1 MLFLTRLFGG
11 TGDLERQ
18 FEFVLNGWI
27 NVSKFRRLEHDKD
40 PIAGDRDGTCNM
52 TIRNKPIK
60 KALHGLPWFTT
71 VKGGAYVL
79 LPGLRALRSLGN
91 ALSARITR
99 IRLCRA
105 GSLHMKLRVPA
116 WRDTLGKDAVAG
128 LVLGVESVPDGLAAG
143 LLAGVNPLA
152 GLYAYLFG
160 TIGGSFFTGSAFMA
174 VQATGAMAIVV
185 ADVPAVHS
193 ADDPARALFT
203 LSVLTGVVMLAAGLL
218 RLGSVLRFV
227 SNAVMVGFISAVG
240 VNIILGQLANLTGY
254 KAEGANRVVR
264 AINTLVHPGELHLQ
278 SLAIGVVTVAL
289 ILVLERTRLGPLGLV
304 LAVIVASAG
313 VAVLGWHGVATVGE
327 LSKIPRALPL
337 PEVPMLRLVPSLV
350 IPAVSLAFVG
360 LIQGA
365 AISASFPNPDGRY
378 PDASR
383 DFIGQGAAN
392 VIAGIF
398 RGMPVGGSMSA
409 TSLNKSAGA
418 RSRIA
423 LMIAGVVM
431 AVVILAFAGL
441 VGHIAMP
448 ALAGLLILVGFR
460 TIKPDDLRSVWK
472 TGTVQKAVLATTF
485 VLTMVIPLQYAVLAG
500 VGLSAILHVVRQSN
514 QITIKRWRLDP
525 DGNLIE
531 TDPPAQLP
539 ANEVVVLQP
548 YGSLFFAAAPVL
560 ESQLPA
566 PADAGTGNSVVILR
580 LRGRTDLG
588 TTFMDVLRRYAQTLT
603 ANGSKLVIV
612 SASERIQ
619 EQLRVTGV
627 TDLITSEN
635 IYTGDERVGA
645 TLKRAYADATAWIEH
660 NQHATGTDTR

>member
-1 MLFLTRLFGG
+1 
-11 TGDLERQ
+11 
-18 FEFVLNGWI
+18 
-27 NVSKFRRLEHDKD
+27 
-40 PIAGDRDGTCNM
+40 
-52 TIRNKPIK
+52 
-60 KALHGLPWFTT
+60 
-71 VKGGAYVL
+71 
-79 LPGLRALRSLGN
+79 
-91 ALSARITR
+91 
-99 IRLCRA
+99 
-105 GSLHMKLRVPA
+105 MKLRVPVR
-116 WRDTLGKDAVAG
+116 RDTLRKDAVAG

-143 LLAGVNPLA
+143 LLAGINPLA

-160 TIGGSFFTGSAFMA
+160 TIGGSLFTSSAFMA
-174 VQATGAMAIVV
+174 VQATGAMAIVI

-203 LSVLTGVVMLAAGLL
+203 LSVLTGVVMLAAGFL

-264 AINTLVHPGELHLQ
+264 AVNTVIHPGELHLQ
-278 SLAIGVVTVAL
+278 SLAIGIVTVVL
-289 ILVLERTRLGPLGLV
+289 ILVLERTRAGPLGLV
-304 LAVIVASAG
+304 LAVIVTSAS
-313 VAVLGWHGVATVGE
+313 VAVLGWGDVATVGE
-327 LSKIPRALPL
+327 LSEVPRALPL

-350 IPAVSLAFVG
+350 VPALSLAFVG
-360 LIQGA
+360 LVQGA
-365 AISASFPNPDGRY
+365 AISAGFPNPDGRY

-409 TSLNKSAGA
+409 TSLNKAAGA

-448 ALAGLLILVGFR
+448 ALAGLLMLVGFR

-472 TGTVQKAVLATTF
+472 TGTVQKTVLVTSFA
-485 VLTMVIPLQYAVLAG
+485 LTMIIPLQYAVLAG
-500 VGLSAILHVVRQSN
+500 VGLSVILHVVRQSN
-514 QITIKRWRLDP
+514 QVTIKRWRLDP

-539 ANEVVVLQP
+539 VGEVVALQP

-566 PADAGTGNSVVILR
+566 PAATSVNSVVILR

-588 TTFMDVLRRYAQTLT
+588 TTFMDVLRRYAEALT
-603 ANGSKLVIV
+603 AVGSKLVIV

-627 TDLITSEN
+627 TDLIAPQD
-635 IYTGDERVGA
+635 IYAGDERVGA
-645 TLKRAYADATAWIEH
+645 TLKRAYADATFWIEH
-660 NQHATGTDTR
+660 NQPATGTDAR